1 MKQKYEIGEKV
12 FCEYYGAV
20 VEGVIQGVNINA
32 DFESLD
38 MKIEYALKTTGKYA
52 GQKIEVNQ
60 SELSDNPF
68 DVIKE
73 IEKNLEVFIER
84 KKDEIER
91 IRETYKYWEKEA

>member
-1 MKQKYEIGEKV
+1 MKQKYEIGQKV
-12 FCEYYGAV
+12 FCEYYGMV
-20 VEGVIQGVNINA
+20 VEGVIQGVSINL
-32 DFESLD
+32 DFEILD
-38 MKIEYALKTTGKYA
+38 CEYTLKTTGEHPS
-52 GQKIEVNQ
+52 QKIEVNQ

-91 IRETYKYWEKEA
+91 IRETYKDWEKEA